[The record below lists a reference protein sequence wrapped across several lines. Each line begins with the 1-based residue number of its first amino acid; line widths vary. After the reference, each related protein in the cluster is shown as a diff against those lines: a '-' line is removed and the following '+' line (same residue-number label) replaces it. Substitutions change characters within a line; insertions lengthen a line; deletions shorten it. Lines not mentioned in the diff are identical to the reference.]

1 MSEHKRNKTALA
13 NAKSPSKPS
22 AQTARDEE
30 IQIAIERDRNARG
43 GFLLDGAVWL
53 LSRFPLTRDRY
64 QNWTR
69 TKRIIIGWL
78 LWLILLPIIPI
89 AIAIIWFVRDPEGFK
104 KSPWAKALIVLC
116 LAWGG
121 YFGAV
126 ATNPSQADVNG
137 RYSPVQT
144 APNGEVAGKQD
155 SLNTASE
162 ESKQKVAKQTESKDS
177 QGRKF
182 KNCTEAFEVGV
193 FDIKRPNAS
202 YERKLDRDNDGIA
215 CEK

>member
-1 MSEHKRNKTALA
+1 MSEHKRNKTAL
-13 NAKSPSKPS
+13 SKAS
-22 AQTARDEE
+22 SSSTSSQSARDEE
-30 IQIAIERDRNARG
+30 IRVAVERDRNARG
-43 GFLLDGAVWL
+43 GFLLNGAVWL

-78 LWLILLPIIPI
+78 LWLVLLPIIPI

-104 KSPWAKALIVLC
+104 RSPWAKILLGLC
-116 LAWGG
+116 VIWAG

-155 SLNTASE
+155 NINTPTA
-162 ESKQKVAKQTESKDS
+162 ESKQKVANQTTSKDS
-177 QGRKF
+177 QGRHF
-182 KNCTEAFEVGV
+182 KNCTEAFDAGV
-193 FDIKRPNAS
+193 FDIKRSDKS

>member
-1 MSEHKRNKTALA
+1 MSEHKRNKTALSKA
-13 NAKSPSKPS
+13 GSSSSTTSKS
-22 AQTARDEE
+22 ARDEE
-30 IQIAIERDRNARG
+30 IRIAVERDRNARG
-43 GFLLDGAVWL
+43 GFLLNGAVWL

-78 LWLILLPIIPI
+78 LWLVLLPIIPI

-104 KSPWAKALIVLC
+104 RSPLAKVLLAVCVLWA
-116 LAWGG
+116 G

-144 APNGEVAGKQD
+144 APNGEVAGKQNNV
-155 SLNTASE
+155 NTAT
-162 ESKQKVAKQTESKDS
+162 TESKERIAKQKESNDPK
-177 QGRKF
+177 GRQF
-182 KNCTEAFEVGV
+182 KNCTEAFENGV
-193 FDIKRPNAS
+193 FNIKRSNSS
-202 YERKLDRDNDGIA
+202 YQNKLDRDNDGIA